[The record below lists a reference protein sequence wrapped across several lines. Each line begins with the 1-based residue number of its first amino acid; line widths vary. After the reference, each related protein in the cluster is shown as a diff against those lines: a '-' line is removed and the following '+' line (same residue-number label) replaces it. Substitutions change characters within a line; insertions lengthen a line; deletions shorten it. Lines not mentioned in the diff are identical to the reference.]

1 MIIYYWVIC
10 CIVDIVWCSF
20 GVDFFFFF
28 FILDNFNFIG
38 IKECL
43 GYLLDFGVGVVWFSL
58 IFLFFMW
65 DFGYDVW
72 NYIDV
77 DLFFGNMVD
86 FENLILEVKDKSKI
100 V

>member
-1 MIIYYWVIC
+1 M
-10 CIVDIVWCSF
+10 
-20 GVDFFFFF
+20 
-28 FILDNFNFIG
+28 DNFNFIG